1 MLSGKRFLIVTVC
14 IGFAAFIAVAPELFW
29 FFPKTHSAP
38 YNIPWVAGFI
48 GQLSEG
54 DLYPRWLHSYPAGI
68 GAPVFYFYAPLPF
81 YLMASWHLMFP
92 SSGVVETLIYFHW
105 LALLLSG
112 VAFYIWARS
121 ISNYLPALFS
131 SVLYIFLPYHLG
143 EAFIRG
149 ALGEIMAY
157 VFIPLILLHT
167 NRMIESYR
175 SVAWAAIFY
184 AALIASHL
192 PSALLFSFVWVIYV
206 FVVAAKKNML
216 QAALRLMLA
225 GLLGAALSAFY
236 VFPALWMRQYMPS
249 DAWVNAAGP
258 HFLPMNNLFFGDVA
272 MNGYIRYVFIVL
284 LVPTAIAILS
294 AIKLKAILQKNSD
307 QRSSIS
313 RMQTATVMGA
323 LLILGFCWFMMTAPS
338 SVLWLNIDILR
349 QVQFPWRFGAIV
361 DFVGLVPLL
370 ALINVRATLLRN
382 QPVWKTRQ
390 VIFGIVL
397 LGVVFSGLSLKTVW
411 DRTLEYA
418 QVQSSPRPLALHL
431 EQQGVKPIGEDPHNA
446 FPLEYRSK
454 WITNSDAYLQN
465 LTGDN
470 PFGDKE
476 TAHIAYLK
484 GLMSWVEHFET
495 MPPVGL
501 IDASNQHNRITIAKI
516 GAGTFHITA
525 ESTGAAQVFIRKAYF
540 PHWVLTDTATGKA
553 IDIVPRKKDG
563 LIGFEIEGGK
573 HDLVLSTRWLL
584 PEIIGM
590 FVSLMALSL
599 FLALILR
606 VKKNDRTS

>member
-14 IGFAAFIAVAPELFW
+14 IGFAAFIAVAPELFL

-38 YNIPWVAGFI
+38 YNIPWAAGFV
-48 GQLSEG
+48 GQLTEG

-81 YLMASWHLMFP
+81 YLMATGHLMFQ
-92 SSGVVETLIYFHW
+92 SSGVVEILIYFHW

-167 NRMIESYR
+167 NKMMESNR
-175 SVAWAAIFY
+175 SLAWAAIFY

-192 PSALLFSFVWVIYV
+192 PSALLFSFVWVIYA
-206 FVVAAKKNML
+206 FAVAAKKNMP

-225 GLLGAALSAFY
+225 GLLGAALAAFY
-236 VFPALWMRQYMPS
+236 VLPALWMRQYMPS

-258 HFLPMNNLFFGDVA
+258 HFLPINNLFFGDVA

-294 AIKLKAILQKNSD
+294 AIILKAMLQQNSG
-307 QRSSIS
+307 QRFSIS
-313 RMQTATVMGA
+313 RMQTATVVGA
-323 LLILGFCWFMMTAPS
+323 LIILGFCWFMMTTPS

-370 ALINVRATLLRN
+370 VLINVRTSQLRN
-382 QPVWKTRQ
+382 QPVWKTRRA
-390 VIFGIVL
+390 IFSVVL
-397 LGVVFSGLSLKTVW
+397 LGLIFSGLSLKTVW
-411 DRTLEYA
+411 DKTSAYT
-418 QVQSSPRPLALHL
+418 QTQNFPRPVALHL
-431 EQQGVKPIGEDPHNA
+431 EQQGTKPIGEDAHNA

-465 LTGDN
+465 FTGDI
-470 PFGDKE
+470 PFGGKK

-484 GLMSWVEHFET
+484 GLKSWVEHFKT

-501 IDASNQHNRITIAKI
+501 IDASNQRDWITIAKNS
-516 GAGTFHITA
+516 GGTFHITA
-525 ESTGAAQVFIRKAYF
+525 ESMATAQVFIRKAYF
-540 PHWVLTDTATGKA
+540 PHWVLTDIATGKA
-553 IDIVPRKKDG
+553 IEIMPRKKDG
-563 LIGFEIEGGK
+563 LIGFEIDSGK
-573 HDLVLSTRWLL
+573 HDLVLSTRWLF
-584 PEIIGM
+584 PEIIGTI
-590 FVSLMALSL
+590 VSVMALL
-599 FLALILR
+599 LCMALILR
-606 VKKNDRTS
+606 ANKDDRTS